1 VFVFQGSV
9 FIGLC
14 LFLEAL
20 RGSVKKT
27 KMEEK
32 KEEKIEEKLVEEKDE
47 RIWNRNC
54 NTQKTRSTRT
64 Y

>member
-1 VFVFQGSV
+1 VFVSRGSV

-14 LFLEAL
+14 LFLGAL
-20 RGSVKKT
+20 RGLVKKM

-47 RIWNRNC
+47 RIWKRTR